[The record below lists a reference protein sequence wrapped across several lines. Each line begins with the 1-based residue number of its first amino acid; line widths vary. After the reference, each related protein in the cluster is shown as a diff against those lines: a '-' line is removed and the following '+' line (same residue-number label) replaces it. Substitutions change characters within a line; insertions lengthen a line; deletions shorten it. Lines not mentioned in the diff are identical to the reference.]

1 MEEAKVGLEMESKQN
16 ELVWLLEDLKK
27 NVDISSS
34 DYNNIDKALKEIA
47 ISTKEYR
54 EVLDE
59 LKAVVESEELR
70 EKLDEIEEKI
80 IAAKMK
86 EKSDSIDDM
95 KQEVAELKKDVN
107 QKDVANMNRAEQLRL
122 ARIWRENDAKEITQD
137 VDSLANRWIPVISWM
152 AKMATK

>member
-1 MEEAKVGLEMESKQN
+1 M
-16 ELVWLLEDLKK
+16 EDLKK
-27 NVDISSS
+27 NVDVSSS

-59 LKAVVESEELR
+59 LKAVVESKELR

-86 EKSDSIDDM
+86 EQSDSIDEVIE
-95 KQEVAELKKDVN
+95 EVAELKKDVTPEN
-107 QKDVANMNRAEQLRL
+107 VASMSRDEQLRL
-122 ARIWRENDAKEITQD
+122 ARIGREINAQEIEQD
-137 VDSLANRWIPVISWM
+137 VETLAS
-152 AKMATK
+152 K